1 MFFDFP
7 RLARALEL
15 VRLGSHVQ
23 TALEEGMPIVALE
36 TAVITHGL
44 PPGTNLLVAQDMETI
59 LRGRAVTPATI
70 GVYQGRLVV
79 GLTNDELTRL
89 AGLAEERMRWE
100 RARGGAIQA
109 PREHGDEVHEE
120 PPVAKVTA
128 RDLGPLLAQARSYPA
143 SRKDI
148 DPARWPLKPERRVPH
163 FAGTTVGATLVACR
177 LVGIRVFATGGIGGV
192 HREPP
197 FDVSG
202 DLPQMSISPVIVVAA
217 GMKSILHVEATYEYL
232 ETLGIPVIG
241 YRTNTFPVFYAREY
255 RSAITGQPLPV
266 PFRADTAQEVAEM
279 AMAHWTLGL
288 SSGVLVVV
296 PPPEDVAIP
305 WPELDAWTKQALEEA
320 RRLRI
325 SGPAVTPFLLK
336 QLERLSG
343 GRTVDVNVALLR
355 NNAKV
360 ARDIARALFHT
371 YPELLR
377 KLYRIHSSDEEA

>member
-1 MFFDFP
+1 MLFDFP
-7 RLARALEL
+7 RLRAALNL
-15 VRLGSHVQ
+15 VRLGSHVAR
-23 TALEEGMPIVALE
+23 ALQEGSPVVALE
-36 TAVITHGL
+36 TAVVTHGL
-44 PPGTNLLVAQDMETI
+44 PMGTNWMVAQDMEVI
-59 LRGRAVTPATI
+59 LRGRAVTPATV
-70 GVYQGRLVV
+70 GVYEGRLVI
-79 GLTNDELTRL
+79 GLTEQELGEL
-89 AGLAEERMRWE
+89 ARKAQERIQWE
-100 RARGGAIQA
+100 RERRRQMLLPWEGRGGKQKDGA
-109 PREHGDEVHEE
+109 

-128 RDLGPLLAQARSYPA
+128 RDLGPFLARAQQAQPEGEAA
-143 SRKDI
+143 S
-148 DPARWPLKPERRVPH
+148 EVPR

-241 YRTNTFPVFYAREY
+241 YRTDTFPVFYAREY
-255 RSAITGQPLPV
+255 RSPYTGRPLPV
-266 PFRADTAQEVAEM
+266 PFRVDTAQEVVKM
-279 AMAHWTLGL
+279 AVSHWALGL
-288 SSGVLVVV
+288 SSAVLVVV

-325 SGPAVTPFLLK
+325 SGPAVTPFLLE

-355 NNAKV
+355 NNVQV
-360 ARDIARALFHT
+360 ARDIARALHFT
-371 YPELLR
+371 YPEILR
-377 KLYRIHSSDEEA
+377 KLSPEK

>member
-1 MFFDFP
+1 MLFDFP
-7 RLARALEL
+7 RLRAALNL
-15 VRLGSHVQ
+15 VRLGSHVAR
-23 TALEEGMPIVALE
+23 ALQEGSPVVALE
-36 TAVITHGL
+36 TAVVTHGL
-44 PPGTNLLVAQDMETI
+44 PVGTNWMVAQDMEVI
-59 LRGRAVTPATI
+59 LRGRAVTPATV
-70 GVYQGRLVV
+70 GVYEGRLVI
-79 GLTNDELTRL
+79 GLTDQELREL
-89 AGLAEERMRWE
+89 ANKVQERMRWE
-100 RARGGAIQA
+100 RERRRQMLLPREGRGGEQKD
-109 PREHGDEVHEE
+109 GD

-128 RDLGPLLAQARSYPA
+128 RDLGPFLARAQQAQPEGEAA
-143 SRKDI
+143 S
-148 DPARWPLKPERRVPH
+148 EVPR

-241 YRTNTFPVFYAREY
+241 YRTDTFPVFYAREY
-255 RSAITGQPLPV
+255 RSPYTGRPLPV
-266 PFRADTAQEVAEM
+266 PFRADTAQEVVKM
-279 AMAHWTLGL
+279 AVSHWALGL
-288 SSGVLVVV
+288 SSAVLVVV

-305 WPELDAWTKQALEEA
+305 WEALDAWTKQALEEA

-325 SGPAVTPFLLK
+325 SGPAVTPFLLE

-355 NNAKV
+355 NNVQV
-360 ARDIARALFHT
+360 ARDIARALHFS
-371 YPELLR
+371 YPEILR
-377 KLYRIHSSDEEA
+377 KLSPGK